1 MAAPDTRMGFKQAS
15 GHLRK
20 FGYRPCRTAQCPKL
34 GGFQVKLFAAVKLK
48 KGLTDSEVVLSDLK
62 HEAETMTD
70 LVEVVKDREA
80 SRLAD
85 SGNFD
90 NAGQSGIED
99 KPPEPEPSPLT
110 DGKPTEAEKRR
121 DVNDAAAK
129 LKALQDLLGG
139 GGVDETKV
147 RAMIIDVA
155 GDAIRSAAGN
165 TVALLEDLTQGIKN
179 EIGQA
184 VKAAAG
190 LIPVRIEIKV
200 RDRVKPVE
208 GQHKSFPVLL
218 EEMALGQS
226 VFMSGPAGSGK
237 TTGCIEACKILERP
251 FYIMRAVQDPFELL
265 GFIDANGVYQESP
278 IYRWAMDKGSVLIM
292 DEMDR
297 SNPKALIALNAVW
310 NGVATFPTGQIE
322 IPEDNLIVA
331 TANTWGTGADAEYVG
346 SSRLDAATL
355 NRFPSRIDW
364 GYDLG
369 LETRIAVANGGDAE
383 ESRYAQGIRVKLNA
397 KKIRVI
403 WSPRD
408 TVAHCK
414 RVASGMPREESIRRS
429 VLCGLDPK
437 QLSEVSS

>member
-1 MAAPDTRMGFKQAS
+1 MAAPNSRMGFKQAS
-15 GHLRK
+15 QLLRQ
-20 FGYRPCRTAQCPKL
+20 FGMRPCRTEKCPHL
-34 GGFQVKLFAAVKLK
+34 AGYRSSGVIGDFAAVKLQ
-48 KGLTDSEVVLSDLK
+48 KGLSDEAVGVNDVK
-62 HEAETMTD
+62 HNADTMTA
-70 LVEVVKDREA
+70 LVKLVTLHENGDSRASDGLSRYNAAQNREIA
-80 SRLAD
+80 DAENRL
-85 SGNFD
+85 N
-90 NAGQSGIED
+90 GQEA
-99 KPPEPEPSPLT
+99 
-110 DGKPTEAEKRR
+110 TETG
-121 DVNDAAAK
+121 DAAAK
-129 LKALQDLLGG
+129 LAALQGLLG
-139 GGVDETKV
+139 GGVDENKV
-147 RAMIIDVA
+147 RAMIADQT
-155 GDAIRSAAGN
+155 DRAIRDAVGG
-165 TVALLEDLTQGIKN
+165 TVDAMDKLASGIQDQ
-179 EIGQA
+179 IGQA
-184 VKAAAG
+184 VKQASG
-190 LIPVRIEIKV
+190 MIPVRIEIKV

-208 GQHKSFPVLL
+208 GQHGMFPVLL

-237 TTGCIEACKILERP
+237 TTGCVEACKILERP
-251 FYIMRAVQDPFELL
+251 YYIMRAVQDPFELL

-278 IYRWAMDKGSVLIM
+278 IYRWAKDPGSVLIM

-364 GYDLG
+364 QYDLG

-383 ESRYAQGIRVKLNA
+383 EARYAQGIRDKLND
-397 KKIRVI
+397 KRIRVI

-414 RVASGMPREESIRRS
+414 RVASGMPRAESIRRS
-429 VLCGLDPK
+429 VLCGLDAA
-437 QLSEVSS
+437 QLAEIS